1 MPKCRCGQVYLRHRR
16 IVAGMFYDSFVCESC
31 GRVHMPG
38 ASRLRIRSVKDI
50 AIQRE
55 LTEKLR
61 QGWAILSDSHGST
74 RSVVLIDP
82 KFLTPIPQ
90 ETSHVQAQ

>member
-16 IVAGMFYDSFVCESC
+16 IVAGMFYDSYVCEAC

-38 ASRLRIRSVKDI
+38 ASRLRIRGVKDV
-50 AIQRE
+50 ATHHE

-61 QGWAILSDSHGST
+61 QGWVILSDTHGISRNVT
-74 RSVVLIDP
+74 LIRA
-82 KFLTPIPQ
+82 KLLTPIQ
-90 ETSHVQAQ
+90 E